1 MADLQNTKYT
11 IEDRIAV
18 ISIDHPPV
26 NAFNAQTVKDLDA
39 TLDIVFEDEDVKVII
54 ITGAGQ
60 MAFVAGADINEINQI
75 KDADHAQELLRA
87 GHNVFNKIETSKK
100 PVIAAINGI
109 CLGGGLEMAMACH
122 IRVAGDRARIGQPE
136 INLGII
142 PGWGGTQRLP
152 RIVGP
157 SKAAEMILTGDP
169 ISAQEAYRLGL
180 VNKVVP
186 MGDVLKEAKG
196 IARKIASKSAVA
208 VGCAMEAIERGR
220 HLPLSDAMEV
230 EIEQWRREKA
240 WGPSWKSDSR
250 NLRIGRSRYR
260 DTNYAVAIPYCVVST
275 LQVWDDKATD
285 PCKNKRTILIACCWP
300 CVWDG

>member
-87 GHNVFNKIETSKK
+87 GHNVFNKIEVSKK

-109 CLGGGLEMAMACH
+109 CLGGGLEMAMACQ

-220 HLPLSDAMEV
+220 HLPLSDATEV
-230 EIEQWRREKA
+230 EIEQWRSLVDSEDMREGVGA
-240 WGPSWKSDSR
+240 F
-250 NLRIGRSRYR
+250 LE
-260 DTNYAVAIPYCVVST
+260 
-275 LQVWDDKATD
+275 
-285 PCKNKRTILIACCWP
+285 KRQP
-300 CVWDG
+300 QFKDR

>member
-1 MADLQNTKYT
+1 MADLQNAKYAV
-11 IEDRIAV
+11 EDRIA
-18 ISIDHPPV
+18 IITLDHPPV
-26 NAFNAQTVKDLDA
+26 NAFNSHTMRDLDA
-39 TLDIVFEDEDVKVII
+39 ALDMALADDEVKAII

-60 MAFVAGADINEINQI
+60 MAFVAGADINQIDQI
-75 KDADHAQELLRA
+75 KDADHAEELLRA
-87 GHNVFNKIETSKK
+87 GHGVFSKIEASKK

-169 ISAQEAYRLGL
+169 ITAQEAYRLGL

-196 IARKIASKSAVA
+196 LARKIAGKSAVA
-208 VGCAMEAIERGR
+208 IGCTMEAIERGR
-220 HLPLSDAMEV
+220 HLPLAEAMEV
-230 EIEQWRREKA
+230 VIEQWRTLV
-240 WGPSWKSDSR
+240 DSQDMKE
-250 NLRIGRSRYR
+250 GVQ
-260 DTNYAVAIPYCVVST
+260 AF
-275 LQVWDDKATD
+275 LQ
-285 PCKNKRTILIACCWP
+285 KRQP
-300 CVWDG
+300 QFKDR